1 MLQKTE
7 TENANNE
14 LLNPIRGDSESV
26 ECDEEWLDSV
36 CKKLKTIEIGRSI
49 EWNDQITQVKK

>member
-26 ECDEEWLDSV
+26 DECDEEWLDSV
-36 CKKLKTIEIGRSI
+36 CKKVENNRKNRA
-49 EWNDQITQVKK
+49 DR